1 MAVKRIKTE
10 RASNQS
16 ARKRAPKPT
25 DEVKHYEI
33 HRLLEYPNV
42 RNIGSTAKVE
52 YLGEFAPG
60 ANIEDEI
67 EQRYGEGWYRV
78 SERLLSGK
86 LGHSWVVRG
95 RDAIEELDTNDGE
108 DFQPIQRERI
118 VVDRRP
124 LDASTVRDVAMI
136 AAQAVADKV
145 ANPQPVPAQSN
156 GFDDWLKTI
165 ERVEAFKA
173 KIVGNSPAAP
183 QAAPAPVAV
192 EKPLEDRLLETVIVK
207 ALEKGDDSTLDKVL
221 DVLRPTKEPSLLE
234 RLGEFVSPMLPAVAE
249 IAKNLILSRQQQPM
263 PTSTSESTAANPNST
278 TAQGESIPSRLAP
291 QMPVDPAQRA
301 WQRVFQRMVEDCL
314 DGASVFASVSAIEDL
329 ETRFPQFGPMIDGLV
344 NSQPQEILS
353 LASIQTGVDFSQ
365 APHAIGWLMQLQ
377 KELASGDN
385 QEQSNGQVAEIE
397 THSQAISEQA

>member
-1 MAVKRIKTE
+1 MAVKRTKPE

-67 EQRYGEGWYRV
+67 DQRYGEGWYRV
-78 SERLLSGK
+78 CERLMSGK
-86 LGHSWVVRG
+86 LGHSWAVRG
-95 RDAIEELDTNDGE
+95 RDAFDETDINADE
-108 DFQPIQRERI
+108 DSQPTIQRERI
-118 VVDRRP
+118 VVDRRQP
-124 LDASTVRDVAMI
+124 LDAATGRDVAMV

-145 ANPQPVPAQSN
+145 ANPQPMPAQSN
-156 GFDDWLKTI
+156 GFDDWLKTV

-173 KIVGNSPAAP
+173 KIVGNLPAAP
-183 QAAPAPVAV
+183 QIAPAPVAV

-249 IAKNLILSRQQQPM
+249 IAKSLILNRQQMTPN
-263 PTSTSESTAANPNST
+263 PPATSESPAAKPNST
-278 TAQGESIPSRLAP
+278 TQGESVSSILAP

-301 WQRVFQRMVEDCL
+301 WQRVLQRMVEDCL

-329 ETRFPQFGPMIDGLV
+329 ETRFPQFGPMIDGLL
-344 NSQPQEILS
+344 NSTPQEILS
-353 LASIQTGVDFSQ
+353 LASLQTGVDFSQ
-365 APHAIGWLMQLQ
+365 VPHAIGWLMQLQ
-377 KELASGDN
+377 KELGSVDN
-385 QEQSNGQVAEIE
+385 QEPSNGQLAEIE
-397 THSQAISEQA
+397 THSQA